1 MSIEQSS
8 GPGAVGGGAVRLLGR
23 SADLEFFAELRR
35 RSAGGDAGTAVLLE
49 GPAGVGKTALLE
61 AAAGDARASGFR
73 VLRFAGVESE
83 VTLTYSGLHQLL
95 FGMRDGFDRLAPG
108 QRAVLEGIL
117 GSSEDQAPPERFAAS
132 VAVLEALRRTAED
145 GPVLVVIDDVQWLDR
160 ASGDV
165 LEFVARRLHGL
176 PVDLLVA
183 GREGHAH
190 ALDRQGLPRRRVETL
205 DERSAAALLRAAHPG
220 LARQASERLL
230 QEAAGNPLA
239 LLELPALLTR
249 EQFTGA
255 APLPLSLPV
264 DDRLEALFAPRLREL
279 PPKTLELLLVA
290 ALEGTG
296 GLRTIWAA
304 YPGGMEEADAA
315 LPAAEEAGLV
325 RVDARVGRLVFR
337 HPLVRSAVV
346 RTCRPGQR
354 RAAHRALAGALDRDP
369 ERRIGHLVA
378 ASLGPEEPLAA
389 DLEQAGRAAL
399 GRGSATLAVTALRRA
414 AELSPERAE
423 GSRRLAHAAYAAA
436 QSGALDVTAILV
448 DDDYWERA
456 SPQDTARAAL
466 ARVYALLETDGD
478 ATAAHRLL
486 TGVIDGL
493 LSAGTEG
500 AGAEGAGADGARTD
514 GARTDG
520 ARLLSAGTEAAGAD
534 GTRTDDARTDGTG
547 LQPAGTEAAGAD
559 GARTDDART
568 DSARLQSAGT
578 DSERTDG
585 AGLQPSPTAVREVV
599 GELQFLLTLVAFYAQ
614 RADLWPQVLE
624 RCRDAPDQVRLYCL
638 AFDAP
643 QERAPEV
650 RQRIRRAFAA
660 LPPDAGPRPVTQLS
674 MLSVYFDE
682 ASEYREHWMRVARR
696 SREGGTFVQWSYG
709 TILLGHEAFFAG
721 RFTEAEALAREG
733 LATAEEL
740 GHRLAGFR
748 LASQL
753 ALVAAVRGDAET
765 VGTLTRSILAWSEPR
780 RLGLLQVSARQAR
793 ALLALGQGDYETAY
807 RDCTLI
813 SPPGTLPPL
822 NPRAIWS
829 VYDLV
834 EAAVHTGRTAEARA
848 HAAMARRARLDELS
862 PRLALLTHAAA
873 ALAGPAEAAEAGF
886 RRALAVTDVHA
897 PFDRARA
904 ELAFGRWLR
913 THGRDTGSAREHLT
927 AALHTL
933 EELGAAPWAA
943 AAAAELAA
951 LTPSAEPEPLDEE
964 GLLTRQELQIAEL
977 AATGLS
983 NKEIGARLYISPRT
997 VSTHLYN
1004 IFPKL
1009 GIRSR
1014 AALRDALGTPAR
1026 ALRGG
1031 TPAEHAEHAEHIE
1044 YVEGPVI

>member
-8 GPGAVGGGAVRLLGR
+8 GPGSVGGDAVGLLGR

-35 RSAGGDAGTAVLLE
+35 RPANGGAGTAVLLE

-61 AAAGDARASGFR
+61 AAAVAARASGFQ

-83 VTLTYSGLHQLL
+83 VTLAYSGLHQLL
-95 FGMRDGFDRLAPG
+95 FGMRDGFDRLPPG
-108 QRAVLEGIL
+108 QRALLEGVL
-117 GSSEDQAPPERFAAS
+117 GSSAAQAQPERFAAS
-132 VAVLEALRRTAED
+132 VAVIEALRRTAED

-165 LEFVARRLHGL
+165 LEFVARRLPGL

-183 GREGHAH
+183 GRTGHAH
-190 ALDRQGLPRRRVETL
+190 ALDRHGLLRRRVEPL
-205 DERSAAALLRAAHPG
+205 ERRSAAALLRAAHPG
-220 LARQASERLL
+220 LAPDACERLL

-249 EQFTGA
+249 EQFAGA

-279 PPKTLELLLVA
+279 PAATLELLLVA

-325 RVDARVGRLVFR
+325 RVDARAGRLVFR

-346 RTCRPGQR
+346 RTCRPGRR
-354 RAAHRALAGALDRDP
+354 RAAHRALAEALERDP

-378 ASLGPEEPLAA
+378 ASLGPEEHLAA
-389 DLEQAGRAAL
+389 DLEQAGHAAL
-399 GRGSATLAVTALRRA
+399 GRGSAALAVTALRRA
-414 AELSPERAE
+414 AELSPEPTER
-423 GSRRLAHAAYAAA
+423 SRRLAHAAYAAA
-436 QSGALDVTAILV
+436 QSGSLDVTAILV
-448 DDDYWERA
+448 DDGYWERA
-456 SPQDTARAAL
+456 SLQDTARATL

-486 TGVIDGL
+486 TGVIDKL
-493 LSAGTEG
+493 LAAGTGGAETGG
-500 AGAEGAGADGARTD
+500 AG
-514 GARTDG
+514 
-520 ARLLSAGTEAAGAD
+520 
-534 GTRTDDARTDGTG
+534 
-547 LQPAGTEAAGAD
+547 Q
-559 GARTDDART
+559 
-568 DSARLQSAGT
+568 
-578 DSERTDG
+578 
-585 AGLQPSPTAVREVV
+585 QPSPAAVREVV

-614 RADLWPQVLE
+614 RADLWPEVLE
-624 RCRDAPDQVRLYCL
+624 RCQDAPDQVRLYCL
-638 AFDAP
+638 TFDAP

-682 ASEYREHWMRVARR
+682 ASEYREHWMRAARR
-696 SREGGTFVQWSYG
+696 AREGGTFVQWSYG

-765 VGTLTRSILAWSEPR
+765 VGTLTRTILAWSEPR

-807 RDCTLI
+807 RDCTLV

-834 EAAVHTGRTAEARA
+834 EASVYTGRTAEARA
-848 HAAMARRARLDELS
+848 HVTMARSACLGELS

-873 ALAGPAEAAEAGF
+873 ALAGPVETAEAGF
-886 RRALAVTDVHA
+886 RRALAVADVHA
-897 PFDRARA
+897 PFDRARVQ
-904 ELAFGRWLR
+904 LAFGRWLR
-913 THGRDTGSAREHLT
+913 AHGRDPEAAREHLT

-943 AAAAELAA
+943 AAGRELAA
-951 LTPSAEPEPLDEE
+951 LTPPAEPGPLDAE
-964 GLLTRQELQIAEL
+964 GLLTPQELQIADL

-1014 AALRDALGTPAR
+1014 AALRDALGAQAR
-1026 ALRGG
+1026 AEHGG
-1031 TPAEHAEHAEHIE
+1031 GYVE
-1044 YVEGPVI
+1044 YVDGPVI

>member
-8 GPGAVGGGAVRLLGR
+8 GPGSVGRDAVGLLGR
-23 SADLEFFAELRR
+23 SADLEFFAERR
-35 RSAGGDAGTAVLLE
+35 RRLADGGARTAVLLE

-61 AAAGDARASGFR
+61 AAASGARASGCR

-83 VTLTYSGLHQLL
+83 VTLAYSGLHQLL
-95 FGMRDGFDRLAPG
+95 FGMRDGFDRLPPG
-108 QRAVLEGIL
+108 QRAVLEGVL
-117 GSSEDQAPPERFAAS
+117 GSSVAQAPPERFAAS

-145 GPVLVVIDDVQWLDR
+145 GPVLVVIDDIQWLDR

-165 LEFVARRLHGL
+165 LEFVARRLSGL

-183 GREGHAH
+183 ARAGHAH
-190 ALDRQGLPRRRVETL
+190 ALDRHGLLRRRVETL

-220 LARQASERLL
+220 LAPPAAERLL

-249 EQFTGA
+249 EQFIGA
-255 APLPLSLPV
+255 VPVPLSLPV

-279 PPKTLELLLVA
+279 PTATLELLLVA

-304 YPGGMEEADAA
+304 YPGGMEAADAA
-315 LPAAEEAGLV
+315 LLAAEEAGLV
-325 RVDARVGRLVFR
+325 RVDARAGRLVFR

-346 RTCRPGQR
+346 RTCRPGRR
-354 RAAHRALAGALDRDP
+354 RAAHRALAEALERDP

-378 ASLGPEEPLAA
+378 ASLGPEEHLAA
-389 DLEQAGRAAL
+389 DLEQAGHAAL
-399 GRGSATLAVTALRRA
+399 GRGSAALAVTALRRA
-414 AELSPERAE
+414 AELSPEPAE
-423 GSRRLAHAAYAAA
+423 RSRRLAHAAYAAA
-436 QSGALDVTAILV
+436 QSGALDVTAVLV
-448 DDDYWERA
+448 DDGYGERA
-456 SPQDTARAAL
+456 SPQDTARATL

-493 LSAGTEG
+493 LAAGTGGAETGGAETGG
-500 AGAEGAGADGARTD
+500 AGR
-514 GARTDG
+514 
-520 ARLLSAGTEAAGAD
+520 
-534 GTRTDDARTDGTG
+534 
-547 LQPAGTEAAGAD
+547 
-559 GARTDDART
+559 
-568 DSARLQSAGT
+568 
-578 DSERTDG
+578 
-585 AGLQPSPTAVREVV
+585 QPSPAAVREVV

-614 RADLWPQVLE
+614 RTDLWPEVLE
-624 RCRDAPDQVRLYCL
+624 RCQDAPDQVRLYCL

-733 LATAEEL
+733 LAMAEEL

-765 VGTLTRSILAWSEPR
+765 VGTLTRTILAWSEPR

-793 ALLALGQGDYETAY
+793 VLLALGQGDYEAAY
-807 RDCTLI
+807 RDCALI

-834 EAAVHTGRTAEARA
+834 EAAVYTGRTAEARV
-848 HAAMARRARLDELS
+848 HVAMARSARLGELS
-862 PRLALLTHAAA
+862 PRLALLTQAAA
-873 ALAGPAEAAEAGF
+873 ALAGPVETAEAGF
-886 RRALAVTDVHA
+886 RRALAVADVHA
-897 PFDRARA
+897 PFDRARVQ
-904 ELAFGRWLR
+904 LAFGRWLR
-913 THGRDTGSAREHLT
+913 AHGRDPEATREHLT
-927 AALHTL
+927 AALHAL

-943 AAAAELAA
+943 AAGTELAA
-951 LTPSAEPEPLDEE
+951 LTPPAEPEPHGTE
-964 GLLTRQELQIAEL
+964 GLLTPQELQIADL

-1014 AALRDALGTPAR
+1014 AALRDALGGRAR
-1026 ALRGG
+1026 AAHGG
-1031 TPAEHAEHAEHIE
+1031 KHVE
-1044 YVEGPVI
+1044 YVDGPVI

>member
-8 GPGAVGGGAVRLLGR
+8 GPGPLGGDAVGLLGR

-35 RSAGGDAGTAVLLE
+35 RLTDGGAGTAVLLE

-61 AAAGDARASGFR
+61 AAADGARASGFR

-83 VTLTYSGLHQLL
+83 VTLAYSGLHQLL
-95 FGMRDGFDRLAPG
+95 FGMRDGFDRLPPG
-108 QRAVLEGIL
+108 QRAVLEGVL
-117 GSSEDQAPPERFAAS
+117 GSSVAQAPPERFAAS

-165 LEFVARRLHGL
+165 LEFVARRLSGL

-183 GREGHAH
+183 GRAGHAH
-190 ALDRQGLPRRRVETL
+190 ALDRHGLLRRRVEAL

-220 LARQASERLL
+220 LAPHACERLL

-239 LLELPALLTR
+239 LLELPALLSR

-279 PPKTLELLLVA
+279 PAATLELLLVA

-315 LPAAEEAGLV
+315 LLAAEEAGLV
-325 RVDARVGRLVFR
+325 RVDARAGRLVFR

-346 RTCRPGQR
+346 RTCRPGRR
-354 RAAHRALAGALDRDP
+354 RAAHRALAEALERDP

-378 ASLGPEEPLAA
+378 ASLGPEEQLAA
-389 DLEQAGRAAL
+389 DLEQAGHAAL
-399 GRGSATLAVTALRRA
+399 GRGSAALATTALRRA
-414 AELSPERAE
+414 AELSPEPAE
-423 GSRRLAHAAYAAA
+423 RSRRLAHAAYAAA
-436 QSGALDVTAILV
+436 QSGALDVTAVLV
-448 DDDYWERA
+448 DDGYGERA
-456 SPQDTARAAL
+456 SPQDTARATL

-493 LSAGTEG
+493 L
-500 AGAEGAGADGARTD
+500 
-514 GARTDG
+514 
-520 ARLLSAGTEAAGAD
+520 AAG
-534 GTRTDDARTDGTG
+534 
-547 LQPAGTEAAGAD
+547 
-559 GARTDDART
+559 
-568 DSARLQSAGT
+568 
-578 DSERTDG
+578 TDG
-585 AGLQPSPTAVREVV
+585 AGTGGAGTGGAGTGGAGRQQSPAAVREVV

-614 RADLWPQVLE
+614 RTDLWPEVLE
-624 RCRDAPDQVRLYCL
+624 RCQDAPDQVRLYCL

-650 RQRIRRAFAA
+650 RRRIRRAFAA

-765 VGTLTRSILAWSEPR
+765 VGTLTRTILAWSEPR

-793 ALLALGQGDYETAY
+793 ALLALGQGNYETAY
-807 RDCTLI
+807 RDCALV

-834 EAAVHTGRTAEARA
+834 EAAVYTGRTPEARV
-848 HAAMARRARLDELS
+848 HVAMARSACLGELS

-873 ALAGPAEAAEAGF
+873 ALAGPAETAEAGF
-886 RRALAVTDVHA
+886 RRALAVADVHA
-897 PFDRARA
+897 PFDRARVQ
-904 ELAFGRWLR
+904 LAFGRWLR
-913 THGRDTGSAREHLT
+913 AHGREPEAAREHLT

-943 AAAAELAA
+943 AAGTELAA
-951 LTPSAEPEPLDEE
+951 LTPPAEPEPLDQD
-964 GLLTRQELQIAEL
+964 GLLTPQELQIADL

-1014 AALRDALGTPAR
+1014 AALRDALGAQAR
-1026 ALRGG
+1026 AEYGG
-1031 TPAEHAEHAEHIE
+1031 E
-1044 YVEGPVI
+1044 YVEYVDRPVI

>member
-8 GPGAVGGGAVRLLGR
+8 GPWPAGGDAVGLLGR
-23 SADLEFFAELRR
+23 SAELEFFAELRR
-35 RSAGGDAGTAVLLE
+35 RPADGGAGTAVLLE

-61 AAAGDARASGFR
+61 AAADGARASGFR

-83 VTLTYSGLHQLL
+83 VTLAYSGLHQLL
-95 FGMRDGFDRLAPG
+95 FGMRDGFDRLPPG
-108 QRAVLEGIL
+108 QRAVLEGVL
-117 GSSEDQAPPERFAAS
+117 GSSVAQAPPERFAAS

-145 GPVLVVIDDVQWLDR
+145 DPVLVVIDDVQWLDR

-165 LEFVARRLHGL
+165 LEFVARRLSGL

-183 GREGHAH
+183 GRAGHAH
-190 ALDRQGLPRRRVETL
+190 ALDRHGLLRRRVEAL
-205 DERSAAALLRAAHPG
+205 DEGSAAALLRAAHPG
-220 LARQASERLL
+220 LAPHAAERLL

-279 PPKTLELLLVA
+279 PAATLELLLVA

-304 YPGGMEEADAA
+304 YPGGMDGADAA

-325 RVDARVGRLVFR
+325 RVDARAGRLVFR

-346 RTCRPGQR
+346 RTCRPGRR
-354 RAAHRALAGALDRDP
+354 RAAHRALAEALERDP

-389 DLEQAGRAAL
+389 DLEQAGHAAL
-399 GRGSATLAVTALRRA
+399 GRGSAALATTALRRA
-414 AELSPERAE
+414 AELSPEPAE
-423 GSRRLAHAAYAAA
+423 RSRRLAHAAYAAA
-436 QSGALDVTAILV
+436 QSGALDVTAVLV
-448 DDDYWERA
+448 DDGYGERA
-456 SPQDTARAAL
+456 SPQDTARATL

-493 LSAGTEG
+493 L
-500 AGAEGAGADGARTD
+500 
-514 GARTDG
+514 
-520 ARLLSAGTEAAGAD
+520 AAG
-534 GTRTDDARTDGTG
+534 
-547 LQPAGTEAAGAD
+547 
-559 GARTDDART
+559 
-568 DSARLQSAGT
+568 
-578 DSERTDG
+578 TDG
-585 AGLQPSPTAVREVV
+585 AGTGSAGTGSAETAGAGTDGASRQPSPAAVREVV

-614 RADLWPQVLE
+614 RTDLWPEVLE
-624 RCRDAPDQVRLYCL
+624 RCRDAPDPVRLYCL

-650 RQRIRRAFAA
+650 RRRIRRAFAA

-733 LATAEEL
+733 LAMAEEL

-765 VGTLTRSILAWSEPR
+765 VSTLTRAILAWSEPR

-807 RDCTLI
+807 RDCALVG
-813 SPPGTLPPL
+813 PPGTLPPL

-834 EAAVHTGRTAEARA
+834 EAAVHTGRTAEARV
-848 HAAMARRARLDELS
+848 HVAMARSACLGELS

-873 ALAGPAEAAEAGF
+873 ALAGPVETAEAGF
-886 RRALAVTDVHA
+886 RRALAVADVHA
-897 PFDRARA
+897 PFDRARVR
-904 ELAFGRWLR
+904 LAFGRWLR
-913 THGRDTGSAREHLT
+913 THGRDPEAAREHLA

-943 AAAAELAA
+943 AAGTELAA
-951 LTPSAEPEPLDEE
+951 LAPPAEPEPL
-964 GLLTRQELQIAEL
+964 LLTPQELQIADL

-1014 AALRDALGTPAR
+1014 AALRDALGAQAR
-1026 ALRGG
+1026 AEGG
-1031 TPAEHAEHAEHIE
+1031 GEYAE
-1044 YVEGPVI
+1044 YVDRPVI

>member
-8 GPGAVGGGAVRLLGR
+8 GPGPVGGDAVGLLGR

-35 RSAGGDAGTAVLLE
+35 RLADGGAGTAVLLE

-61 AAAGDARASGFR
+61 AAAGGARASGFR

-83 VTLTYSGLHQLL
+83 VTLAYSGLHQLL
-95 FGMRDGFDRLAPG
+95 FGMRDGFDRLPPG

-117 GSSEDQAPPERFAAS
+117 GSSVAQAPPERFAAS
-132 VAVLEALRRTAED
+132 VAVVEALRRTAED
-145 GPVLVVIDDVQWLDR
+145 DPVLVVIDDVQWLDR

-165 LEFVARRLHGL
+165 LEFVARRLSGL

-183 GREGHAH
+183 GRAGHAH
-190 ALDRQGLPRRRVETL
+190 ALDRHGLLRRRVETL

-220 LARQASERLL
+220 LAPHASERLL

-279 PPKTLELLLVA
+279 PAATLELLLVA

-315 LPAAEEAGLV
+315 LLAAEEAGLV
-325 RVDARVGRLVFR
+325 RVDARAGRLVFR

-346 RTCRPGQR
+346 RTCRPGRR
-354 RAAHRALAGALDRDP
+354 RAAHRALAEALERDP

-378 ASLGPEEPLAA
+378 ASLGPEEHLAA
-389 DLEQAGRAAL
+389 DLEQAGHAAL

-414 AELSPERAE
+414 AELSPEPAE
-423 GSRRLAHAAYAAA
+423 RSRRLAHAAYAAA
-436 QSGALDVTAILV
+436 QSGALDVTAVLV
-448 DDDYWERA
+448 DDGYWERA
-456 SPQDTARAAL
+456 SPQDTARATL

-493 LSAGTEG
+493 LAAG
-500 AGAEGAGADGARTD
+500 TD
-514 GARTDG
+514 GAETGG
-520 ARLLSAGTEAAGAD
+520 AE
-534 GTRTDDARTDGTG
+534 
-547 LQPAGTEAAGAD
+547 P
-559 GARTDDART
+559 
-568 DSARLQSAGT
+568 
-578 DSERTDG
+578 
-585 AGLQPSPTAVREVV
+585 QPSPAAVREVV

-614 RADLWPQVLE
+614 RTDLWPEVLE
-624 RCRDAPDQVRLYCL
+624 RCQDAPDQVRLYCL

-650 RQRIRRAFAA
+650 RRRIRRAFAA

-733 LATAEEL
+733 LAMAEEL

-765 VGTLTRSILAWSEPR
+765 VGTLTRTILAWSEPR

-807 RDCTLI
+807 RDCALV

-834 EAAVHTGRTAEARA
+834 EAAVYTGRTAEARV
-848 HAAMARRARLDELS
+848 HVAMARSACLGELS

-873 ALAGPAEAAEAGF
+873 ALAGPVETAEAGF
-886 RRALAVTDVHA
+886 RRALAVADVHA
-897 PFDRARA
+897 PFDRARVQ
-904 ELAFGRWLR
+904 LAFGRWLR
-913 THGRDTGSAREHLT
+913 AHGRDPEAAREHLT

-933 EELGAAPWAA
+933 EELGAAPWASA
-943 AAAAELAA
+943 AGTELAA
-951 LTPSAEPEPLDEE
+951 LTPPAEPEPLGEE
-964 GLLTRQELQIAEL
+964 GLLTPQELQIADL

-1014 AALRDALGTPAR
+1014 AALRDALGAQVR
-1026 ALRGG
+1026 AECGG
-1031 TPAEHAEHAEHIE
+1031 E
-1044 YVEGPVI
+1044 YVEYVDRPVI

>member
-1 MSIEQSS
+1 MSIEHSS
-8 GPGAVGGGAVRLLGR
+8 GPGPVGGDAVGLLGR

-35 RSAGGDAGTAVLLE
+35 RLADGGAGTAVLLE

-61 AAAGDARASGFR
+61 AAAGGARASGFR

-83 VTLTYSGLHQLL
+83 VTLAYSGLHQLL
-95 FGMRDGFDRLAPG
+95 FGMRDGFDRLPPG
-108 QRAVLEGIL
+108 QRAVLEGVL
-117 GSSEDQAPPERFAAS
+117 GSSVAQAPPERFAAS
-132 VAVLEALRRTAED
+132 VAVLEVLRRTAED

-165 LEFVARRLHGL
+165 LEFVARRLSGL

-183 GREGHAH
+183 ARAGHAH
-190 ALDRQGLPRRRVETL
+190 ALDRHGLLRRRVETL

-220 LARQASERLL
+220 LAPPASERLL

-249 EQFTGA
+249 EQFAGA

-279 PPKTLELLLVA
+279 PAATLELLLVA

-296 GLRTIWAA
+296 GLGTVWAA
-304 YPGGMEEADAA
+304 YPGGMEAADAA

-325 RVDARVGRLVFR
+325 RVDARAGRLVFR

-354 RAAHRALAGALDRDP
+354 RAAHRALAEALERDP

-378 ASLGPEEPLAA
+378 ASLGPEEHLAA
-389 DLEQAGRAAL
+389 DLEQAGHAAL
-399 GRGSATLAVTALRRA
+399 GRGSAALAVTALRRA
-414 AELSPERAE
+414 AELSPEPAE
-423 GSRRLAHAAYAAA
+423 RSRRLAHAAYAAA
-436 QSGALDVTAILV
+436 QSGALDVTAVLV
-448 DDDYWERA
+448 DDGYGERA
-456 SPQDTARAAL
+456 SPQDTARATL

-493 LSAGTEG
+493 LATG
-500 AGAEGAGADGARTD
+500 TD
-514 GARTDG
+514 GAETG
-520 ARLLSAGTEAAGAD
+520 GAGTGGA
-534 GTRTDDARTDGTG
+534 GTG
-547 LQPAGTEAAGAD
+547 GAE
-559 GARTDDART
+559 T
-568 DSARLQSAGT
+568 S
-578 DSERTDG
+578 G
-585 AGLQPSPTAVREVV
+585 AGRQPSPAAVREVV

-614 RADLWPQVLE
+614 RTDLWPEVLE
-624 RCRDAPDQVRLYCL
+624 RCQDAPDQVRLYCL

-650 RQRIRRAFAA
+650 RRRIRRAFAA

-721 RFTEAEALAREG
+721 RFAEAEALAREG
-733 LATAEEL
+733 LAMAEEL

-765 VGTLTRSILAWSEPR
+765 VGTLTRTILAWSEPR

-793 ALLALGQGDYETAY
+793 ALLALGRGDYETAY
-807 RDCTLI
+807 HDCALV

-834 EAAVHTGRTAEARA
+834 EAAVYTGRTAEARV
-848 HAAMARRARLDELS
+848 HVAMARSACLGELS

-873 ALAGPAEAAEAGF
+873 ALAGPVETAEAGF
-886 RRALAVTDVHA
+886 RRALAVADVHA
-897 PFDRARA
+897 PFDRARVQ
-904 ELAFGRWLR
+904 LAFGRWLR
-913 THGRDTGSAREHLT
+913 AHGRDPEAAREHLT

-933 EELGAAPWAA
+933 EELGAVPWAA
-943 AAAAELAA
+943 ATATELAA
-951 LTPSAEPEPLDEE
+951 LTPPAEPEPLDAE
-964 GLLTRQELQIAEL
+964 GLLTRQELQIADL

-1014 AALRDALGTPAR
+1014 AALRDALGAQAR
-1026 ALRGG
+1026 AAHGDG
-1031 TPAEHAEHAEHIE
+1031 HVE
-1044 YVEGPVI
+1044 YVDGPVI

>member
-8 GPGAVGGGAVRLLGR
+8 GPGPVGGGAVKLLGR
-23 SADLEFFAELRR
+23 SADLEFFGELRR
-35 RSAGGDAGTAVLLE
+35 RLADGGTGTAVLLE

-61 AAAGDARASGFR
+61 AAAGGARASGFR

-83 VTLTYSGLHQLL
+83 VTLAYSGLHQLL
-95 FGMRDGFDRLAPG
+95 FGMRDGFDRLPPG
-108 QRAVLEGIL
+108 QRAVLEGVL
-117 GSSEDQAPPERFAAS
+117 GSSVAQAPPERFAAS

-145 GPVLVVIDDVQWLDR
+145 GPVLVVVDDVQWLDR

-165 LEFVARRLHGL
+165 LEFVARRLSGL

-183 GREGHAH
+183 GRAGHAH
-190 ALDRQGLPRRRVETL
+190 ALDRHGLLRRRVETL

-220 LARQASERLL
+220 LAPHACERLL
-230 QEAAGNPLA
+230 REAAGNPLA

-255 APLPLSLPV
+255 AALPLSLPV

-279 PPKTLELLLVA
+279 PAATLELLLVA

-304 YPGGMEEADAA
+304 YPGGMEAADAA

-325 RVDARVGRLVFR
+325 RVDARAGRLVFR
-337 HPLVRSAVV
+337 HPLVRSAVI
-346 RTCRPGQR
+346 RSCRPGRR
-354 RAAHRALAGALDRDP
+354 RAAHRALAEALERDP

-378 ASLGPEEPLAA
+378 ASLGPEEHLAA
-389 DLEQAGRAAL
+389 DLEQAGHAAL
-399 GRGSATLAVTALRRA
+399 GRGSAALAVTALRRA
-414 AELSPERAE
+414 AELSPEPAE
-423 GSRRLAHAAYAAA
+423 RSRRLAHAAYAAA
-436 QSGALDVTAILV
+436 QSGALDVTAVLV
-448 DDDYWERA
+448 DDGYWERA
-456 SPQDTARAAL
+456 SPQDTARATL
-466 ARVYALLETDGD
+466 ARVYTLLETDGD

-493 LSAGTEG
+493 LAAG
-500 AGAEGAGADGARTD
+500 TD
-514 GARTDG
+514 GA
-520 ARLLSAGTEAAGAD
+520 E
-534 GTRTDDARTDGTG
+534 TG
-547 LQPAGTEAAGAD
+547 
-559 GARTDDART
+559 
-568 DSARLQSAGT
+568 
-578 DSERTDG
+578 G
-585 AGLQPSPTAVREVV
+585 AGRQPSPAAVREVV

-614 RADLWPQVLE
+614 RTDLWPEVLE
-624 RCRDAPDQVRLYCL
+624 RCQDAPDQVRLYCL

-650 RQRIRRAFAA
+650 RRRIRRAFAA

-733 LATAEEL
+733 LAMAEEL

-765 VGTLTRSILAWSEPR
+765 VGTLTRTILAWSEPR

-807 RDCTLI
+807 RDCALV

-834 EAAVHTGRTAEARA
+834 EAAVYTGRTAAARVHVA
-848 HAAMARRARLDELS
+848 LARSACLGELS

-873 ALAGPAEAAEAGF
+873 ALAGPVETAEAGF
-886 RRALAVTDVHA
+886 RRALAVADVHA
-897 PFDRARA
+897 PFDRARVQ
-904 ELAFGRWLR
+904 LAFGRWLR
-913 THGRDTGSAREHLT
+913 AHGRDPEAAREHLT

-943 AAAAELAA
+943 AAGTELAA
-951 LTPSAEPEPLDEE
+951 LTPPAEPEPLDEE
-964 GLLTRQELQIAEL
+964 GLLTPQELQIADL

-1014 AALRDALGTPAR
+1014 AALRDALGAQAR
-1026 ALRGG
+1026 AAHGDG
-1031 TPAEHAEHAEHIE
+1031 HVE
-1044 YVEGPVI
+1044 YVDAPVI